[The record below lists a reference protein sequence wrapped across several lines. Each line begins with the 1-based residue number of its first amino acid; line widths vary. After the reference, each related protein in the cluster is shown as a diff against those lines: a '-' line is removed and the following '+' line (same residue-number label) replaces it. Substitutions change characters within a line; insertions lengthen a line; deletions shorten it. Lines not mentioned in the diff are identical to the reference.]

1 MNIYYVYAYV
11 RSNGTPY
18 YIGKGKGNRAWVQS
32 GHSINIPDDR
42 NRIIIMES
50 NLTELGAFALERRYI
65 RWYGRKDLGTGVLRN
80 ITDGGE
86 GPAGFKHKLISR
98 QKMSLAKLDN
108 DYNIGRKHS
117 NQSRLNMSRS
127 KKCQKGSHNNF
138 FGRKHSEETKQ
149 KMRKAKRIK
158 RESTFADSQS

>member
-1 MNIYYVYAYV
+1 
-11 RSNGTPY
+11 
-18 YIGKGKGNRAWVQS
+18 
-32 GHSINIPDDR
+32 
-42 NRIIIMES
+42 MES